1 MPEIDFA
8 GAIESNWIKLGT
20 LEMEAVGDRMI
31 VVQDDFRF
39 GTECTVCGARD
50 IRMISQT
57 EQRSVVACE
66 DCGGRGNIV
75 RDNATGVRVSNPS
88 AEQLSSVHSGL
99 VSKKC
104 STCDGNGWH
113 VCEACNGTGTEAGLI
128 AHPKDREQR
137 PTTGTIVSVGDRV
150 TKFKRGDSIIYPS
163 FVGHFWQLNAV
174 DIEGNDVQVE
184 VGVMREEEAIARVKG
199 HLELRRVKSSKALGT
214 AA

>member
-1 MPEIDFA
+1 MPEIDFKS
-8 GAIESNWIKLGT
+8 AIESNWIKLGT

-39 GTECTVCGARD
+39 GTECTTCGARD

-57 EQRSVVACE
+57 EQRSVVVCE
-66 DCGGRGNIV
+66 DCAGSGN
-75 RDNATGVRVSNPS
+75 R
-88 AEQLSSVHSGL
+88 L
-99 VSKKC
+99 VSLGKSEDEYLKKC

-113 VCEACNGTGTEAGLI
+113 VCEACKGTGTEAGLI

-174 DIEGNDVQVE
+174 DVDGNEVQVD